1 VGADAVGDEWF
12 VNKVGTAA
20 ICALAIQS
28 GVPVYVLAGRD
39 RRVSGREFERLTS
52 REGLGLEIQPGALRG
67 VTVRNPYFER
77 ISVRL
82 ASQFVSDGG
91 VQMI

>member
-1 VGADAVGDEWF
+1 VLVGADAVGDEWF

-39 RRVSGREFERLTS
+39 IGAIEMQP
-52 REGLGLEIQPGALRG
+52 EGVDTIFANG
-67 VTVRNPYFER
+67 F
-77 ISVRL
+77 
-82 ASQFVSDGG
+82 D
-91 VQMI
+91 